1 MRFRPWRAVHSA
13 VSREPAPHPQA
24 AVHTGG
30 VRLDAQAGAR
40 ARCHAAA
47 GVEVRLRDAPD
58 GIEELGGVGAGDVG
72 SARVD
77 AAGVAEGLPAAA
89 GLLRRAAGDAN
100 GDALVGEQVESGDLL
115 SQVERVLIAHV

>member
-1 MRFRPWRAVHSA
+1 M
-13 VSREPAPHPQA
+13 
-24 AVHTGG
+24 
-30 VRLDAQAGAR
+30 
-40 ARCHAAA
+40 HATA

-77 AAGVAEGLPAAA
+77 AAGIAEGLPATE
-89 GLLRRAAGDAN
+89 GLLRRAPGDAN
-100 GDALVGEQVESGDLL
+100 GNALVSEQVEGSDLL